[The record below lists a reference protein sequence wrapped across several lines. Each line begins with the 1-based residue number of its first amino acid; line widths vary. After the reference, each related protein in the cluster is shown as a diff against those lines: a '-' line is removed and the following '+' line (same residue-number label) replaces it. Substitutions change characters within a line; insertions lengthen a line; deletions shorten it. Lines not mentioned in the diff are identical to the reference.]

1 MEIIRKEKSVSLKVK
16 LRELVPVLAEVRGR
30 SDLGVPG
37 VLPVFGSISEKGKA
51 ACDGARVE
59 RPQAGRLGQAGR
71 QEGFLLWAKKKVD
84 RYICDMP

>member
-30 SDLGVPG
+30 LDFGVPG

-84 RYICDMP
+84 KYIR

>member
-37 VLPVFGSISEKGKA
+37 VLAVFASVPRKEKPPA
-51 ACDGARVE
+51 T
-59 RPQAGRLGQAGR
+59 GRG
-71 QEGFLLWAKKKVD
+71 
-84 RYICDMP
+84 